1 MLSQTARRRFGK
13 RERHVGENTTD
24 TRRNR
29 SNARIR
35 KLDPLWE
42 AYHPDVPSTLAKMRR
57 CRASHLK
64 TDWRSRGWRS
74 GLPRHTGPAQT
85 IPPRLAHLKFPGGPR
100 RVAFVPAQ

>member
-42 AYHPDVPSTLAKMRR
+42 AYHPDVPSTLAKMLLP
-57 CRASHLK
+57 LK
-64 TDWRSRGWRS
+64 TLS
-74 GLPRHTGPAQT
+74 GIVSEDRQAFKTLARPSSEVSGVRAVDTTSPCSTG
-85 IPPRLAHLKFPGGPR
+85 
-100 RVAFVPAQ
+100 